1 MDFQT
6 EKPDSLKNNYL
17 QLMEIPEQIS
27 ETEIESVLKGIR
39 DFEEGKT
46 HAHEDVRNIYEKY
59 L

>member
-1 MDFQT
+1 MDYQT
-6 EKPDSLKNNYL
+6 
-17 QLMEIPEQIS
+17 EIPEAIKKDFLQYQECNERIS